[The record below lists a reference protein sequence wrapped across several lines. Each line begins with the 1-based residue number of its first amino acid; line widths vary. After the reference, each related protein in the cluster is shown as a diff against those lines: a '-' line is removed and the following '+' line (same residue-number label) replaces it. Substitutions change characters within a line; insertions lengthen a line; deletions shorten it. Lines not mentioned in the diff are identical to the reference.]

1 MDFGLKGKVA
11 IVTGGARGIGRAD
24 SQVLAGE
31 GATVCIFDVLT
42 EDAAKVAD
50 QINERK
56 GVARSFYVDIADRDL
71 VNKAVEQVVDLY
83 GRVDILI
90 NNAAICDTIAV
101 ITKFADEDWERDLKV
116 NLTGMYNMIKAVF
129 PLMKKNRWGRI
140 VSMSSIVGLLG
151 GFGQASYTTTK
162 IGAIGLARTI
172 ALEGAK
178 YNITSNVIVPG
189 IIGSEIFLNSVS
201 DTVKNEVRRRTA
213 FGQEGEVGDI
223 ANAVAFLCSEQAKY
237 ITGAVLPVTGGLDL
251 FTVLPRGN
259 EEAG

>member
-24 SQVLAGE
+24 SQVLAAE
-31 GATVCIFDVLT
+31 GAAVCIFDVLA
-42 EDAAKVAD
+42 EEAARVAD
-50 QINERK
+50 QITERD
-56 GVARSFYVDIADRDL
+56 GEARSFYVDIADRDL
-71 VNKAVEQVVDLY
+71 VNQAVEQVVDLY
-83 GRVDILI
+83 GKVDVLI

-101 ITKFADEDWERDLKV
+101 ITKFSDEYWERDLKV
-116 NLTGMYNMIKAVF
+116 NLTGMYNMVKAVF

-178 YNITSNVIVPG
+178 YNITSNVIAPG
-189 IIGSEIFLNSVS
+189 IIGSEIFLDSVS
-201 DTVKNEVRRRTA
+201 DSVKNEIRGRTA
-213 FGQEGEVGDI
+213 FGKEGETWDV

-237 ITGAVLPVTGGLDL
+237 ITGAVLPVMGGLDL
-251 FTVLPRGN
+251 FTVLPRSG
-259 EEAG
+259 EGAG